1 MTDFEQVLDEC
12 LRDLERGASNV
23 DDCLRRY
30 PGHALQLEPV
40 LLTVEYLQHG
50 RAARPSTAFKARVRT
65 KLIDGMQAR
74 PRKIFS
80 FSFMF
85 MRPAVS
91 FLVILLALLI
101 TGTAYAQS
109 ALPGDTFYAWKRASE
124 NTWRAITPDPVGT
137 DLALADRRM
146 AELIAVGDDPALQA
160 QALKGY
166 LEVTTRLKAEMNDE
180 NKARILP
187 VLESQLDALND
198 SEIPVPP
205 LDPGIVPPLDESV
218 PTPLATLPPNPE
230 IPQVNPSLPA
240 PTSKP
245 VNPTLVPEIPPVIP
259 TEVPAVLPT
268 VEVPPDIVTTV
279 QVPPDIIPTIE
290 LPPVVP

>member
-50 RAARPSTAFKARVRT
+50 REARPSNAFKARVRT

-74 PRKIFS
+74 PREIFS
-80 FSFMF
+80 FNFMF

-91 FLVILLALLI
+91 FLVILLGLLI

-124 NTWRAITPDPVGT
+124 NIWRAIAPDPVGT

-166 LEVTTRLKAEMNDE
+166 LEVTARLKAEMNDE

-187 VLESQLDALND
+187 VLESQLEELND
-198 SEIPVPP
+198 SEILVPP
-205 LDPGIVPPLDESV
+205 LDQDIVPSLDESF
-218 PTPLATLPPNPE
+218 PTPLATLPPNPG
-230 IPQVNPSLPA
+230 IPQVSPSLPA

-259 TEVPAVLPT
+259 TEVPDILPT
-268 VEVPPDIVTTV
+268 IEVPPDIVPTV

-290 LPPVVP
+290 LPPVLP